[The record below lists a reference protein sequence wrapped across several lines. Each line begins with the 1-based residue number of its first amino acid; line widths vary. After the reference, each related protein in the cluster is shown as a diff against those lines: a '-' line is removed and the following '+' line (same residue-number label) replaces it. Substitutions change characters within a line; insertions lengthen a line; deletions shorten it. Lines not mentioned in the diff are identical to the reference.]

1 MKGNSY
7 KLISWNVNGIR
18 SAFKKGFL
26 DWLETASPD
35 VLCLQETKIQA
46 HQLTEE
52 MLNPPAG
59 YTAYYSHAERPGY
72 SGVAI
77 WSRVEP
83 LNVVEGFG
91 VSQFDCEGR
100 TLALEFEEFILYGMY
115 YPNGGASEE
124 RLQYKLAF
132 YEAFLE
138 DHIKPLQA
146 QTDKPIILTGD
157 FNTAHHEIDLA
168 RPKDNEN
175 VSGFMPIERA
185 WLDRLVDAGFVDT
198 FRLKHPGEADRYSWW
213 AMRTRARERNVG
225 WRIDYFFASSALT
238 PYIVN
243 ADIHDQTQG
252 SDHAPVSLELCFPER

>member
-1 MKGNSY
+1 M
-7 KLISWNVNGIR
+7 
-18 SAFKKGFL
+18 
-26 DWLETASPD
+26 
-35 VLCLQETKIQA
+35 
-46 HQLTEE
+46 
-52 MLNPPAG
+52 
-59 YTAYYSHAERPGY
+59 AE
-72 SGVAI
+72 
-77 WSRVEP
+77 
-83 LNVVEGFG
+83 
-91 VSQFDCEGR
+91 FD
-100 TLALEFEEFILYGMY
+100 EFILYGMY

-198 FRLKHPGEADRYSWW
+198 FRLKHPDEAERYSWW
-213 AMRTRARERNVG
+213 AT
-225 WRIDYFFASSALT
+225 SSSK
-238 PYIVN
+238 
-243 ADIHDQTQG
+243 QT
-252 SDHAPVSLELCFPER
+252 LLF